1 MKSLNVPFSGRGM
14 TMPKFYLNIMKQ
26 KLLKLIFILMLLATQ
41 TYAQNKVITGKV
53 VDKAD
58 NQPLP
63 GVSVTLNARK
73 AGTVTNNKGE
83 FSISVPQDEKS
94 LHFAYV
100 GYLSQSINVNSNFI
114 EVKLV
119 ADLRQLSEVVVTGY
133 STQERKFIAGSIST
147 LKGDDL
153 KDVAGSGFNQLIQGK
168 ATGVQVS
175 SNSGTPGGGITF
187 RVRGNNSINASV
199 EPLYVIDGIFV
210 SSTNQI
216 KTGLGNQAAS
226 NPLADI
232 NPSDIESLVILKDAN
247 ATAIYGSLGANGVVI
262 VTTKRGT
269 LNSKAKINLSTYHG
283 WSEAVNKFKSV
294 SGPATATLAD
304 EAVLNTAKDQGR
316 DLSTVVLPF
325 PDPASLATYD
335 RVVVYSGLL
344 IPRTMKSLR
353 KVDQKKVRITLG

>member
-41 TYAQNKVITGKV
+41 TYAQDKVITGKV

-147 LKGDDL
+147 LKGEKKPL
-153 KDVAGSGFNQLIQGK
+153 TNANMLRYFFAIPMIPLRVMGLIHWQAFKLWLKKIKYHPKAANQHLQKDVYK
-168 ATGVQVS
+168 
-175 SNSGTPGGGITF
+175 P
-187 RVRGNNSINASV
+187 
-199 EPLYVIDGIFV
+199 YK
-210 SSTNQI
+210 TN
-216 KTGLGNQAAS
+216 
-226 NPLADI
+226 
-232 NPSDIESLVILKDAN
+232 
-247 ATAIYGSLGANGVVI
+247 
-262 VTTKRGT
+262 
-269 LNSKAKINLSTYHG
+269 
-283 WSEAVNKFKSV
+283 
-294 SGPATATLAD
+294 
-304 EAVLNTAKDQGR
+304 
-316 DLSTVVLPF
+316 
-325 PDPASLATYD
+325 
-335 RVVVYSGLL
+335 
-344 IPRTMKSLR
+344 
-353 KVDQKKVRITLG
+353 